1 MFTPLEDLFAGTPGA
16 ALAGRTPDT
25 HANGS
30 DVWADVSGLPAWKVA
45 LDGASLTPSGSTG
58 PNAFGSY
65 PLTGVG
71 PDQTATIVFRS
82 VANSPTFELQ
92 LRRHNDP
99 NYHII
104 LLAFSYSASQVTVA
118 KYISGSGTL
127 VGSPG
132 SFSFVNGTSY
142 TVVVSLASSG
152 GSTTVNVTINGTA
165 VITGLVLSDTELQAS
180 GYLLTHVDGA
190 SAEQFYL
197 ESAKVTVASATAIT
211 VGGPSSMTVGSASGA
226 YTATTDNGLPA
237 QDGGILVQPASSNF
251 TSTPSPTTVNL
262 AAGQTT
268 SPSWTML
275 AANVGSGSRTVGA
288 AASGGIN
295 VTAKSVTV
303 NPGSLAAGTAT
314 AGSVTTTTAAATAT
328 DASGGTTPYAYQWY
342 RSTGSGTLGSAV
354 SGQTTRTLADTGL
367 SPSTAYYYTLRY
379 ADAASATVDSNQV
392 AATTSAS
399 SASTGQLQAYHT
411 TASLATVYF
420 VIIKANGQA
429 WNGTAFESLDSSHWA
444 TYAIAGSDAAG
455 VKIYL
460 AAMPSAIPA
469 GWVTVATFIKA
480 GGSAASTD
488 TRFSGPERLY
498 WDGTTLTPS
507 APGSFPSAAPD
518 SWIHRASFAADAVQD
533 GVMRAT
539 STAGPPAV
547 LHFSAS
553 DAKANALANGAVSQY
568 IEILSGTGAGQ
579 VIPVA
584 TISGSSGTKDG
595 TVQAG
600 HAIAALGT
608 DSAYQWTGAAMPPPD
623 PMAAAGVLKTG
634 ETGYQSLRKLLAE
647 ATGQWDTTSV
657 SGQVIYRL
665 DGVEVFRCAVPTAT
679 GRAASV
685 NGGGL

>member
-1 MFTPLEDLFAGTPGA
+1 
-16 ALAGRTPDT
+16 
-25 HANGS
+25 
-30 DVWADVSGLPAWKVA
+30 
-45 LDGASLTPSGSTG
+45 
-58 PNAFGSY
+58 
-65 PLTGVG
+65 
-71 PDQTATIVFRS
+71 
-82 VANSPTFELQ
+82 
-92 LRRHNDP
+92 
-99 NYHII
+99 
-104 LLAFSYSASQVTVA
+104 
-118 KYISGSGTL
+118 
-127 VGSPG
+127 
-132 SFSFVNGTSY
+132 
-142 TVVVSLASSG
+142 
-152 GSTTVNVTINGTA
+152 
-165 VITGLVLSDTELQAS
+165 
-180 GYLLTHVDGA
+180 
-190 SAEQFYL
+190 
-197 ESAKVTVASATAIT
+197 
-211 VGGPSSMTVGSASGA
+211 MTVGSASGA

-579 VIPVA
+579 VIPVVGDEGRHGA
-584 TISGSSGTKDG
+584 GRARHCGAGDRQRLPVDRRGDAPARPDGRGRRAQDGRDRLPVAPQAPGRGDRAVGHHLGLRPGDLPARRRGGLPVRGAHRDRPGRLGQRGRALMGWSPAYWLHLYWHPAYWLPGT
-595 TVQAG
+595 AP
-600 HAIAALGT
+600 AGT
-608 DSAYQWTGAAMPPPD
+608 DAGRHPD
-623 PMAAAGVLKTG
+623 PDLT
-634 ETGYQSLRKLLAE
+634 
-647 ATGQWDTTSV
+647 
-657 SGQVIYRL
+657 
-665 DGVEVFRCAVPTAT
+665 VFTAI
-679 GRAASV
+679 
-685 NGGGL
+685 